1 MFACTLFGIDRQVYY
16 RRIKRTSSRKLIASE
31 VISLVLKIRNTMPRI
46 GAKKLYYLLKIQ
58 LNQLK
63 IGRDKFIDI
72 LRANHLLLTPR
83 RSYHITTNSH
93 HRFRKHENLIL
104 DLKICR
110 PEQVWVSD
118 ITYVGKRE
126 NPCYLSLIT
135 DAYSKK
141 IMGFYV
147 ADNMNT
153 KSSLTAL
160 KNAIKQRRDKGKT
173 LIHHSDRGLQ
183 YCSDQY
189 QKLLYKNNIRCSMT
203 QNSDPYENA
212 VAERINGIL
221 KQEFNID
228 KFNQQLAVMKILIK
242 DAIDLYNNER
252 PHYSNYMLTPNQ
264 MHKQNIVEM
273 RTYKTKTPAKKS
285 SYRCLI
291 KYICLIIC
299 IDYLGLVINLNFA
312 NK

>member
-16 RRIKRTSSRKLIASE
+16 RKIKRRDKRQSNASK
-31 VISLVLKIRNTMPRI
+31 VVSMVLEIRQTMPRI
-46 GAKKLYYLLKIQ
+46 GAKKLYYLLNNTLK
-58 LNQLK
+58 QLK
-63 IGRDKFIDI
+63 IGRDKFISI
-72 LRANHLLLTPR
+72 LRANYLLIIPR

-93 HRFRKHENLIL
+93 HRFRKHQNQIL
-104 DLKICR
+104 ELQIQR

-118 ITYVGKRE
+118 ITYIGKRE
-126 NPCYLSLIT
+126 NPCYLSLVT

-141 IMGFYV
+141 IMGFNV

-153 KSSLTAL
+153 DSSLVAL
-160 KNAIKQRRDKGKT
+160 NNAIKCRKNKNLS

-183 YCSDQY
+183 YCANEY
-189 QKLLYKNNIRCSMT
+189 QKLLNKNNIICSMT

-228 KFNQQLAVMKILIK
+228 KFNKKLPIMKLIVEN
-242 DAIDLYNNER
+242 AIEIYNQKR

-264 MHKQNIVEM
+264 MHKQNEIVM
-273 RTYKTKTPAKKS
+273 KTYKTKNTCKNVLAS
-285 SYRCLI
+285 
-291 KYICLIIC
+291 
-299 IDYLGLVINLNFA
+299 V
-312 NK
+312 